1 MKFETHTIKKPLEDY
16 IESIFHFEGFQPDHT
31 IERVVPTGHIFIIFE
46 LDGFKRHTYDN
57 TTLEPSGTY
66 TQVWVSGNH
75 SNHLSISAHQNSEM
89 LVVQLKPN
97 GFYPIMHQ
105 PISKLTDKVIKA
117 EDLFGSH
124 ILDVRKKILNQIKV
138 IDKFKVIEDWL
149 LTRLD
154 DTKTPNKELTDLLQE
169 LRIMSIENHS
179 AIISA
184 YPKTQKNLITQ
195 FKKHFGLTPKM
206 FHRIYR
212 FNEVLQE
219 IHTKQCISWSQIAYQ
234 FGYSDQSHFI
244 KEFNEFSGF
253 NPQKF
258 IVSDFHNEE
267 PNFFPLDK
275 KGD

>member
-1 MKFETHTIKKPLEDY
+1 MKFETHKIENSLSDH
-16 IESIFHFEGFQPDHT
+16 IESIFHFEGFQPDHS

-46 LDGFKRHTYDN
+46 LDGFQRHTFDN
-57 TTLEPSGTY
+57 TTLEPNGTY

-75 SNHLSISAHQNSEM
+75 SNHLSISAHKNSEM

-105 PISKLTDKVIKA
+105 PISELTDKVIKA
-117 EDLFGSH
+117 EELFGQS
-124 ILDVRKKILNQIKV
+124 IIELRKEILNKKAV
-138 IDKFKVIEDWL
+138 VDKFKVIEDWL
-149 LTRLD
+149 LARLD
-154 DTKTPNKELTDLLQE
+154 ETKKPNKELTEVLQQ
-169 LRIMSIENHS
+169 LRIMPIENHS
-179 AIISA
+179 VIISA
-184 YPKTQKNLITQ
+184 YPKTQKNLINQ
-195 FKKHFGLTPKM
+195 FKKFFGLTPKM

-219 IHTKQCISWSQIAYQ
+219 IHTKQSISWSQITYQ

-244 KEFNEFSGF
+244 KEFNAFSGF

-258 IVSDFHNEE
+258 IILDFHKEE

-275 KGD
+275 KGS